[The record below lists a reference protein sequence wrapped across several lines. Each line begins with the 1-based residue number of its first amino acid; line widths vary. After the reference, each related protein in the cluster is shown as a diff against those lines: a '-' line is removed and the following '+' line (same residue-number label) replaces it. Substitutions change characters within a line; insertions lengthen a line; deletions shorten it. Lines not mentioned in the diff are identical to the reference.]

1 MRAYP
6 HSSSEGPDA
15 DLITHRRSPRSQ
27 HGQDEETGSLIRTPR
42 QPSQGNS
49 YDGANESSYG
59 SRVTSTTW
67 SSVSK
72 LSAPNFT
79 QFAGSSHGLMRA
91 KCNEEY
97 NALAGKHD
105 LPPLLV
111 PSSGEGGMPEP
122 RRHWFAD
129 CTQDL
134 TTEKTSIKADTK
146 ERKQGWVRRKLFPNS
161 ISSYSYRAKTTY
173 KPMSRRKSISR
184 MVSDG
189 SRKNILDKKSL
200 EETCRLGGTGVIK
213 LPQGF
218 AVNQLI
224 LPTCLSA
231 TAGYLLEH
239 GMMQPST
246 TGFLPD

>member
-1 MRAYP
+1 MCILPFKAPDDYKAHEHLQDFLLLHPTRAYP
-6 HSSSEGPDA
+6 HSSSESQDA

-72 LSAPNFT
+72 VSAANFT

-97 NALAGKHD
+97 NALASKHD

-111 PSSGEGGMPEP
+111 PSSGERCLKLVVIGLLIVPEIRKP
-122 RRHWFAD
+122 RRLRSR
-129 CTQDL
+129 QIPKN
-134 TTEKTSIKADTK
+134 ES
-146 ERKQGWVRRKLFPNS
+146 
-161 ISSYSYRAKTTY
+161 RA
-173 KPMSRRKSISR
+173 
-184 MVSDG
+184 G
-189 SRKNILDKKSL
+189 SAVNCSPIASL
-200 EETCRLGGTGVIK
+200 PIHIDQK
-213 LPQGF
+213 LP
-218 AVNQLI
+218 
-224 LPTCLSA
+224 TSRCLEGRVSA
-231 TAGYLLEH
+231 EWCLMAAERT
-239 GMMQPST
+239 S
-246 TGFLPD
+246 